1 MAVTTALGEL
11 ERYTQARLGGNQPA
25 ESTGQFIVAKF
36 EHDTSR
42 PVDGY
47 AAPQLHTHAVI
58 FNVTER
64 ADGANGARGR
74 SSRRAS
80 SSRSSSPLP
89 STSRS

>member
-11 ERYTQARLGGNQPA
+11 ERYTQARLGGNRPA

-64 ADGANGARGR
+64 ADRNDTRALQD
-74 SSRRAS
+74 RRAS

>member
-11 ERYTQARLGGNQPA
+11 ERYTQARLGGNRPA

-64 ADGANGARGR
+64 ADSGTHGR
-74 SSRRAS
+74 SSRKVS
-80 SSRSSSPLP
+80 SSRSSSPLL
-89 STSRS
+89 STNRS